1 MHFHRWWFTT
11 RKRSSFRRRSDRIA
25 FGRMGPQ
32 KARSAE
38 RSKRLSV
45 QVRDTGDLL
54 SMDNAGTGFLLLV
67 VAGVLNAS
75 FALPMKFTR
84 RWAWENTWAV
94 WSALAL
100 LLMPFIAAAITVP
113 QLSHVY
119 AQAGTRSVAL
129 VAACGLGWGIAQ
141 VLFGL
146 AVDSIGIAL
155 AFAIVLGLSAAI
167 GGLIPFLRLHSD
179 KVLTPAGLGLIGA
192 AAMNFGV
199 AFGSPVVEA
208 AAAHGANPAWR
219 MNAVWLPLMA
229 AGAIPNLFYCAY
241 LMRSKRTSANFS
253 VNGTG
258 RYWLFASVM
267 AVFWF
272 ASTLM
277 YGVAS
282 LKLGVLGPIY
292 GWPFF
297 MSLIVIVSSL
307 IGILAGEWK
316 HATRSAVGLQF
327 AGVAVLITSVI
338 MLSYTGRHL

>member
-1 MHFHRWWFTT
+1 M
-11 RKRSSFRRRSDRIA
+11 
-25 FGRMGPQ
+25 
-32 KARSAE
+32 E
-38 RSKRLSV
+38 
-45 QVRDTGDLL
+45 
-54 SMDNAGTGFLLLV
+54 NAGTGFLLLV
-67 VAGVLNAS
+67 VAGVMNAS

-94 WSALAL
+94 WTGLAL
-100 LLMPFIAAAITVP
+100 LLMPLIAAAITVP
-113 QLSHVY
+113 QLPHVY
-119 AQAGTRSVAL
+119 AQAGTRSVVL
-129 VAACGLGWGIAQ
+129 VAACGMGWGIAQ

-167 GGLIPFLRLHSD
+167 GGLIPFLRLHAD
-179 KVLTPAGLGLIGA
+179 KALTPAGLGVIGGVLLVMVGVGICARAGTLREQTAKQAQMNRSPRRGILMGVVSGIGA
-192 AAMNFGV
+192 AAMNFGS

-267 AVFWF
+267 AGFWF
-272 ASTLM
+272 YSHLVD
-277 YGVAS
+277 GVRRV
-282 LKLGVLGPIY
+282 KLRVVRPLCGG
-292 GWPFF
+292 PFF
-297 MSLIVIVSSL
+297 LSFIVIVF
-307 IGILAGEWK
+307 GG
-316 HATRSAVGLQF
+316 VGVF
-327 AGVAVLITSVI
+327 VG
-338 MLSYTGRHL
+338 GG